1 MQYGHLY
8 GHMQVSLNNGRR
20 RRYLTK
26 NGQRVKWHMGEWHST
41 VVSFYTPDTSDA
53 ATPET
58 AATAEP
64 IWKKWTTAA
73 LVAIDGTA
81 MDAIELDGWHRSW
94 HPWDRLLAP
103 HQWMAEMAPF
113 IDERWHDDT
122 DLMFVCHASGTY
134 YQGYATHLNA
144 WTYAVDLHALAFFSC
159 NVPRRVAL
167 AMARHIRLGASSPLR
182 SMPRGALQKIAMFS
196 EDR

>member
-58 AATAEP
+58 GATAEP

-81 MDAIELDGWHRSW
+81 MDAIELGS
-94 HPWDRLLAP
+94 
-103 HQWMAEMAPF
+103 MASMAPF

-144 WTYAVDLHALAFFSC
+144 WTYAVDLHALAFFSR